1 MKTRVLSG
9 LVMVPLLAILYFG
22 GYVLFAAC
30 LCIGLMGVREFYNGF
45 HAIGV
50 KPSYPV
56 ACVAAVALY
65 AVELFGGDHREWYM
79 LWFFGVVLASLLYLF
94 KIEERKLEDAMATI
108 TGIFYVVFFSF
119 HVTLVDRTDYSLMV
133 WLIVITAFG
142 TDIMAYFSGYLL
154 GKHKLCPKI
163 SPKKTI
169 EGSIG
174 GILGSV
180 ILSGLFGWFFMPDVL
195 VHCLVIGVL
204 GGIVSQFGD
213 LTASIFKRK
222 MGIKDYGNLIP
233 GHGGLLRGRLAADGA
248 ESAYTECLRLCRRL
262 LWRQSMGE
270 SLDELSEEL
279 HRAWGGQSVDFLPG
293 ELHLGSMR
301 RMLEILSRQA
311 LPLD

>member
-9 LVMVPLLAILYFG
+9 LIMLPLLVILLIG

-30 LCIGLMGVREFYNGF
+30 LLIGIMGVREFYNGF
-45 HAIGV
+45 HAMDI
-50 KPSYPV
+50 KPNFGI

-65 AVELFGGDHREWYM
+65 VIDLFTEDASWYM
-79 LWFFGVVLASLLYLF
+79 AWLFGVVLVSLLYLF
-94 KIEERKLEDAMATI
+94 NIEHRKLEDAMATI
-108 TGIFYVVFFSF
+108 TGIVYVVFFSF
-119 HVTLVDRTDYSLMV
+119 HVTLVEQTQYGILI
-133 WLIVITAFG
+133 WLIIITAFG
-142 TDIMAYFSGYLL
+142 TDIMAYFTGFAL

-180 ILSGLFGWFFMPDVL
+180 ILSGLFGYFFVPDIL
-195 VHCLVIGVL
+195 LHCIIIGVL

-233 GHGGLLRGRLAADGA
+233 GHGGI
-248 ESAYTECLRLCRRL
+248 
-262 LWRQSMGE
+262 
-270 SLDELSEEL
+270 LD
-279 HRAWGGQSVDFLPG
+279 RFDSVLFTGPMVYYYIVLV
-293 ELHLGSMR
+293 
-301 RMLEILSRQA
+301 IL
-311 LPLD
+311 

>member
-9 LVMVPLLAILYFG
+9 LIMLPLLAILLIG

-30 LCIGLMGVREFYNGF
+30 LLIGIMGVREFYNGF
-45 HAIGV
+45 HAMDI
-50 KPSYPV
+50 KPNFII

-65 AVELFGGDHREWYM
+65 VIDLFTDDASWYM
-79 LWFFGVVLASLLYLF
+79 VWLFGVVLVSLLYLF
-94 KIEERKLEDAMATI
+94 NIEHRKLEDAMATI
-108 TGIFYVVFFSF
+108 TGIVYVIFFSF
-119 HVTLVDRTDYSLMV
+119 HVTLVEQTTYGILI

-142 TDIMAYFSGYLL
+142 TDIMAYFTGFAF

-180 ILSGLFGWFFMPDVL
+180 ILSGLFGYFFTPDIL
-195 VHCLVIGVL
+195 VHCIIIGVL

-233 GHGGLLRGRLAADGA
+233 GHGGI
-248 ESAYTECLRLCRRL
+248 
-262 LWRQSMGE
+262 
-270 SLDELSEEL
+270 LD
-279 HRAWGGQSVDFLPG
+279 RFDSVLFTGPMVYYYIVLV
-293 ELHLGSMR
+293 
-301 RMLEILSRQA
+301 IL
-311 LPLD
+311 

>member
-9 LVMVPLLAILYFG
+9 LIMVPLLVILLLG
-22 GYVLFAAC
+22 GYVLMAAC
-30 LCIGLMGVREFYNGF
+30 LAIGIMGVWEFYKAFRTVGIKPNF
-45 HAIGV
+45 AI
-50 KPSYPV
+50 

-65 AVELFGGDHREWYM
+65 AIELLTDRYEFYM
-79 LWFFGVVLASLLYLF
+79 LWFFAVILVSFLYLF
-94 KIEERKLEDAMATI
+94 NIEHRKLEDAMVTI

-119 HVTLVDRTDYSLMV
+119 HVTLAEQADPYGNMV

-142 TDIMAYFSGYLL
+142 TDVMAYFSGYLL

-180 ILSGLFGWFFMPDVL
+180 ILSGVFGWFF
-195 VHCLVIGVL
+195 VHDAFIHCMIIGVL

-222 MGIKDYGNLIP
+222 IGI
-233 GHGGLLRGRLAADGA
+233 
-248 ESAYTECLRLCRRL
+248 
-262 LWRQSMGE
+262 
-270 SLDELSEEL
+270 
-279 HRAWGGQSVDFLPG
+279 
-293 ELHLGSMR
+293 
-301 RMLEILSRQA
+301 
-311 LPLD
+311 

>member
-9 LVMVPLLAILYFG
+9 LIMLPLLVILLIG

-30 LCIGLMGVREFYNGF
+30 LLIGIMGVREFYNGF
-45 HAIGV
+45 HAMDI
-50 KPSYPV
+50 KPNFGI

-65 AVELFGGDHREWYM
+65 VIDLFTEDASWYM
-79 LWFFGVVLASLLYLF
+79 VWLFGVVLVSLLYLF
-94 KIEERKLEDAMATI
+94 NIEHRKLEDAMATI
-108 TGIFYVVFFSF
+108 TGIVYVVFFSF
-119 HVTLVDRTDYSLMV
+119 HVTLVEQTQYGIMI
-133 WLIVITAFG
+133 WLIIITAFG
-142 TDIMAYFSGYLL
+142 TDIMAYFTGFAL

-180 ILSGLFGWFFMPDVL
+180 ILSGLFGYFFVPDIL
-195 VHCLVIGVL
+195 LHCIIIGVL

-233 GHGGLLRGRLAADGA
+233 GHGGI
-248 ESAYTECLRLCRRL
+248 
-262 LWRQSMGE
+262 
-270 SLDELSEEL
+270 LD
-279 HRAWGGQSVDFLPG
+279 RFDSVLFTGPMVYYYIVLV
-293 ELHLGSMR
+293 
-301 RMLEILSRQA
+301 IL
-311 LPLD
+311 

>member
-9 LVMVPLLAILYFG
+9 LIMLPLLIILFLG

-30 LCIGLMGVREFYNGF
+30 LVIGIMGVREFYNGF
-45 HAIGV
+45 RKLDV
-50 KPSYPV
+50 KPSLGI
-56 ACVAAVALY
+56 ACAAAAALY
-65 AVELFGGDHREWYM
+65 AINLTGARYEWYM
-79 LWFFGVVLASLLYLF
+79 LWFFGVVLVSLLYLF
-94 KIEERKLEDAMATI
+94 NIENRKLEDAMATI

-119 HVTLVDRTDYSLMV
+119 HVTLVDQTEYSSMV

-142 TDIMAYFSGYLL
+142 TDVMAYFSGYLL

-180 ILSGLFGWFFMPDVL
+180 ILSGIFGYFVMPDIL
-195 VHCLVIGVL
+195 VHCLIIGVL

-233 GHGGLLRGRLAADGA
+233 GHGGI
-248 ESAYTECLRLCRRL
+248 
-262 LWRQSMGE
+262 
-270 SLDELSEEL
+270 LD
-279 HRAWGGQSVDFLPG
+279 RFDSVLFTGPMVYYYIVLI
-293 ELHLGSMR
+293 MY
-301 RMLEILSRQA
+301 A
-311 LPLD
+311 V

>member
-9 LVMVPLLAILYFG
+9 LIMLPLLIILFLG

-30 LCIGLMGVREFYNGF
+30 LVIGIMGVREFYNGF
-45 HAIGV
+45 RKLDV
-50 KPSYPV
+50 KPSLGI
-56 ACVAAVALY
+56 ACAAAAALY
-65 AVELFGGDHREWYM
+65 AINLTGARYEWYM
-79 LWFFGVVLASLLYLF
+79 LWFFGVVLVSLLYLF
-94 KIEERKLEDAMATI
+94 NIENRKLEDAMATI

-119 HVTLVDRTDYSLMV
+119 HVTLVDQTEYSSMV

-142 TDIMAYFSGYLL
+142 TDVMAYFSGYLL

-180 ILSGLFGWFFMPDVL
+180 ILSGIFGYFVMPDLL
-195 VHCLVIGVL
+195 VHCLIIGVL

-233 GHGGLLRGRLAADGA
+233 GHGGI
-248 ESAYTECLRLCRRL
+248 
-262 LWRQSMGE
+262 
-270 SLDELSEEL
+270 LDRFDRVLFT
-279 HRAWGGQSVDFLPG
+279 G
-293 ELHLGSMR
+293 
-301 RMLEILSRQA
+301 
-311 LPLD
+311 PLVYYYIVLIMYAV